1 MNNEYYNT
9 TIEEILKEFD
19 SNTKTGLT
27 QVQVQE
33 KIKKYGLNKLDTKT
47 SVNPF
52 KIFIEQFH
60 SFIVYIL
67 LFAVIISLTFE
78 HYIDA
83 TIILIILIANS
94 IIGFMQEYSAQ
105 KSLEALKK
113 LDLTKA
119 SVYRNSKLIEIDSS
133 QLVLGDIIFLE
144 AGDKIPADAR
154 IFEERKLKVNESAL
168 TGESLSVSKHSEII
182 TKQVQIGD
190 QKNMLFSASTI
201 SEGSAKAIVV
211 KTAMATEIGKITTL
225 IKEAKEEQTPLQK
238 KLERFGKNLS
248 YIIIAICILIFLIL
262 IMTKGFSTEN
272 LLLFALIAISLAVA
286 AVPTA
291 LPAVVT
297 VALSIGVKNLLKKKA
312 LVRKLSSVETLGSCD
327 VICTDKTGTLT
338 KNEMTV
344 QKAWTLDNEAEIY
357 GIGYNP
363 HGEHS
368 QKLNPLL
375 FKIGSSCNN
384 SSVYKKNNLWE
395 ISGDPTEAALKVSFQ
410 KTKEKDDSERIDEL
424 PFDSE
429 RKMMSVLVKEKNELL
444 VYTKGST
451 QALINKCTHTI
462 INNKTVKL
470 TEDLKQKINLKND
483 EYSRQALRVLCF
495 AYKQVSSQKDFSE
508 DKLIFVG
515 LQAMIDPP
523 RPDVIT
529 SIQKTKDAGIRVIM
543 ITGDY
548 KETAKAIGKQIGIEG
563 EVITGEE
570 LTSMTDT
577 QLETA
582 LNNNTN
588 IFARVIPEH
597 KQRIV
602 TILQKQGHVVAMTGD
617 GVNDAPAL
625 KKADIGIAVG
635 SGTDVAK
642 EAADLVLLDD
652 SFSNIVNTIEEGR
665 GIYDNIQK
673 SIMLLLS
680 GNLGEVLIIFL
691 AIITGFNLPLTAILL
706 LWINLVTDG
715 GPALAFAVDPYNKN
729 IMKRKPI
736 KSTEGILPKYKLMLI
751 TILGVVSTII
761 GLWIFTIYEATNNL
775 IYAQTM
781 IFNFIV
787 LYECLL
793 VFIIRKEY
801 NIKQLSN
808 IWLYFAIMLSVF
820 FQAIVMY
827 TPLKEIFKIVAIDLI
842 DISILLFG
850 GLVFV
855 LIYTLYQHLIN
866 TKMIVYN

>member
-1 MNNEYYNT
+1 MTQEYYNLSV
-9 TIEEILKEFD
+9 EEIIKEFN
-19 SNTKTGLT
+19 SNINTGLSNT
-27 QVQVQE
+27 QVQEQLR
-33 KIKKYGLNKLDTKT
+33 KYGLNKLDTKT
-47 SVNPF
+47 NIKPI

-60 SFIVYIL
+60 SSIVYIL
-67 LFAVIISLTFE
+67 LFAVIISLTFG

-83 TIILIILIANS
+83 IIILIILIANS

-113 LDLTKA
+113 LDLSKA
-119 SVYRNSKLIEIDSS
+119 KVYRDSKLIEIDSS
-133 QLVLGDIIFLE
+133 QLVPGDIIFLE

-154 IFEERKLKVNESAL
+154 IIEERKLKVNESAL
-168 TGESLSVSKHSEII
+168 TGESLSVNKQSSII
-182 TKQVQIGD
+182 TQKVQIGD

-211 KTAMATEIGKITTL
+211 KTAMKTEIGKITTL
-225 IKEAKEEQTPLQK
+225 IKEAQEEQTPLQK
-238 KLERFGKNLS
+238 KLEKFGKNLS
-248 YIIIAICILIFLIL
+248 YLIIAICIFIFIVLII
-262 IMTKGFSTEN
+262 TKGFSIDN

-344 QKAWTLDNEAEIY
+344 QKAWTFDNEAQIS
-357 GIGYNP
+357 GVGYNP
-363 HGEHS
+363 HGELS
-368 QKLNPLL
+368 QKLNSLL
-375 FKIGSSCNN
+375 FKIGNSCNN
-384 SSVYKKNNLWE
+384 SSVYKKNNLWQ

-410 KTKEKDDSERIDEL
+410 KSNSTDNSQRLDEL
-424 PFDSE
+424 PFDSS
-429 RKMMSVLVKEKNELL
+429 RKIMSVLVKEENNFI
-444 VYTKGST
+444 VYSKGST
-451 QALINKCTHTI
+451 SHILNKCSHTI
-462 INNKTVKL
+462 INNKIVKL
-470 TEDLKQKINLKND
+470 TNELKLKINQKND
-483 EYSRQALRVLCF
+483 EYSQQALRVLSF
-495 AYKQVSSQKDFSE
+495 AYKQIKSKKDFTE
-508 DKLIFVG
+508 EKLIFVG

-523 RPDVIT
+523 RPDVIS

-563 EVITGEE
+563 ETLTGEE
-570 LTSMTDT
+570 LTEMNDSE
-577 QLETA
+577 LETA

-691 AIITGFNLPLTAILL
+691 ATIIGFNLPLTAILL

-715 GPALAFAVDPYNKN
+715 SPALAFAVDPYNKN

-736 KSTEGILPKYKLMLI
+736 KSSEGILPKYKFMLI
-751 TILGVVSTII
+751 TILGITSTII
-761 GLWIFTIYEATNNL
+761 GLFLFTAYEGMKNL
-775 IYAQTM
+775 TYAQTM

-793 VFIIRKEY
+793 VFIIRNEY

-808 IWLYFAIMLSVF
+808 IWLYLAIVLSVF

-827 TPLKEIFKIVAIDLI
+827 TPLKEIFKVIAINLI
-842 DISILLFG
+842 DILVLFLG

-855 LIYTLYQHLIN
+855 AIYAIYQYLIN
-866 TKMIVYN
+866 KKIIVYN